1 MKSKI
6 LIVVAV
12 MCLEAAAAH
21 AHIQL
26 TYPTQ
31 RYSDQKYGPC
41 GRLNDTG
48 RGATVTTLP
57 PGATITVTWD
67 ETINHPGHFRIS
79 FDDDGQDGFADPA
92 GYDDYY
98 TVPSVL
104 ADNIADTP
112 SGGPSSF
119 EITLPNIECDNCTL
133 QVVQVMTDKQPYG
146 DGNDLYYQC
155 ADLILSADAPDA
167 GPTPDAAPTPDGPT
181 PDGPTPDADG
191 PGVDDPR
198 IDGCGCRSS
207 SGSMPGNAALMLMV
221 LLALGLMRRRGAAR

>member
-1 MKSKI
+1 MKSRI
-6 LIVVAV
+6 LIIAAL
-12 MCLEAAAAH
+12 MCLQATAAH

-31 RYSDQKYGPC
+31 RYADQKVGPC

-48 RGATVTTLP
+48 RGAAVTTLP

-79 FDDDGQDGFADPA
+79 FDDDGQDDFVDPA

-98 TVPSVL
+98 SADSVI
-104 ADNIADTP
+104 ADNIVDTP
-112 SGGPSSF
+112 QGGPSSF
-119 EITLPNIECDNCTL
+119 EITLPNIECANCTL

-155 ADLILSADAPDA
+155 ADLILAADAPDA
-167 GPTPDAAPTPDGPT
+167 GPTPDAAPG
-181 PDGPTPDADG
+181 PDAPDPG
-191 PGVDDPR
+191 PDDPR
-198 IDGCGCRSS
+198 IDGCGCQSS
-207 SGSMPGNAALMLMV
+207 PGSLPGNAVLLIMV
-221 LLALGLMRRRGAAR
+221 LAALGLMRRRRAARWR